1 MISVG
6 DVATTEIIKNYIE
19 KQKSPEN

>member
-6 DVATTEIIKNYIE
+6 DGATTEIIKNYIE
-19 KQKSPEN
+19 KQKSP